1 VLALIA
7 AYWVVHRTPPPPKPP
22 SAAVLARHGCTLR
35 QFPSAGRTHVSGS
48 KPPSAYR
55 VEYVAPSRLG
65 KNPDGTTVKYDSFP
79 PTSGPHYP
87 QWVTWGSYAKP
98 LPEIAAV
105 HNLEH
110 GGVIVQY
117 GSRVPAATVAALRAF
132 VAASPNGMLMAPL
145 AQLRST
151 IALTAWT
158 YRAMCT
164 RFDRTAF
171 TLFRDTFRFK
181 GPERFP
187 ASALAPGD

>member
-1 VLALIA
+1 
-7 AYWVVHRTPPPPKPP
+7 
-22 SAAVLARHGCTLR
+22 
-35 QFPSAGRTHVSGS
+35 
-48 KPPSAYR
+48 
-55 VEYVAPSRLG
+55 
-65 KNPDGTTVKYDSFP
+65 
-79 PTSGPHYP
+79 
-87 QWVTWGSYAKP
+87 
-98 LPEIAAV
+98 
-105 HNLEH
+105 
-110 GGVIVQY
+110 VIVQY
-117 GSRVPAATVAALRAF
+117 GRGVPTATVAALRRF
-132 VAASPNGMLMAPL
+132 VAGSPNGMLMAPL